1 MVGANRTNSNCNHEL
16 TGTMPIIPRFIIAA
30 ALVAAAGSSWAQTA
44 LKEKPTDENIVV
56 MEKFV
61 AEDGNDPKGI
71 IPRNSDSLMGYA
83 KPVLETPRSVSI
95 IGSEMIDK
103 FNINELVDLGRFA
116 PSTYTAFSFGI
127 QGAVDVRGDGA
138 DVYYRGVKR
147 ITNGSNMPT
156 IIGASDGVSIV
167 RGPPSAV
174 NGAGRVGGYMDY
186 LPKSARASTGRYLDH
201 QTGKLTSTLGSYG
214 KKQISA
220 EVGGPTTILGKRAG
234 YYIYGQAEDSKSF
247 YIGSWTRQQIVQA
260 TLTVDLTSALRLET
274 GLNYQNFNGTGLAGW
289 NRITQDLIDNR
300 NYITGSPSRDIDA
313 NKDGLISRPEILA
326 VGDLNK
332 NINFTGARPSLGTA
346 FALDSKTVGVTKL
359 NPRQILIERDG
370 FGRDYIAF
378 ADLVNDQNPSLIFR
392 SKSFVEKQ
400 SHHKLSDIA
409 YFRAHEAFLAEQKLT
424 VEWTPNGLPD
434 WLKVAGVGALNARYL
449 DTFNITTSDQQIFSR
464 WDLTRYTDARYGI
477 MNGWDGP
484 NDAGIQSSTK
494 SVHTESG
501 GAVMLDITLHE
512 KTNITVGVRSDA
524 IKAHVTAPSTNIRPA
539 FDQAYGADHGVSLS
553 SVSVSHEVFKGIRP
567 YVTYAEPRTII
578 PGSSGGLT
586 TTILRAREILQ
597 PSNLKEA
604 GIKANLFN
612 NRLFLSVSSFKQ
624 FRSSYNVALD
634 LYQST
639 TSDGTDVEVRWVPN
653 AKFNLSA
660 AADWK
665 RSMTDPVTAVASTQV
680 TPLWAGYDP
689 MAAYGGR
696 ITVTLPADP
705 LYARRYSPD
714 KVFSLFGNFVIGQH
728 WDVSLGSN
736 YQAGFPLSVLR
747 DISLPSALTFS
758 GSFGYTTP
766 NWDIRVSGRNLTDR
780 LYFQPSGF
788 GSTIAI
794 PAVGR
799 TFDVK
804 FARKF

>member
-1 MVGANRTNSNCNHEL
+1 MIRKHC
-16 TGTMPIIPRFIIAA
+16 FIIVA
-30 ALVAAAGSSWAQTA
+30 ALTVAVGLSRAQKA
-44 LKEKPTDENIVV
+44 PAEKPSDENIVL

-61 AEDGNDPKGI
+61 AEVGNDPKGI
-71 IPRNSDSLMGYA
+71 IPRSSDSLMGFA
-83 KPVLETPRSVSI
+83 KSVLETPRSVSI

-103 FNINELVDLGRFA
+103 FNINELVDLARFA

-156 IIGASDGVSIV
+156 IIGASDGVSVV
-167 RGPPSAV
+167 RGPPSAI

-186 LPKSARASTGRYLDH
+186 LPKSARATTGRYLDR
-201 QTGKLTSTLGSYG
+201 QTGKLTTTVGSYG
-214 KKQISA
+214 KKQVSG
-220 EVGGPTTILGKRAG
+220 EVGGPLTLFGKRAG
-234 YYIYGQAEDSKSF
+234 YYVYGQAEDSESF

-260 TLTVDLTSALRLET
+260 TLTVDLSSALRLET
-274 GLNYQNFNGTGLAGW
+274 GVNYQNFNGTGLAGW
-289 NRITQDLIDNR
+289 NRITQDLIDNQ
-300 NYITGSPSRDIDA
+300 NYITGVPAREIDG
-313 NKDGLISRPEILA
+313 NRDGLISRPEILA
-326 VGDLNK
+326 VGDLNR
-332 NINFTGARPSLGTA
+332 NIAFSGTRPALPVG
-346 FALDSKTVGVTKL
+346 FALDPTTVGTAKL
-359 NPRQILIERDG
+359 NPRQILVERDG

-378 ADLVNDQNPSLIFR
+378 ADLVHDKNSSLVFR
-392 SKSFVEKQ
+392 SKSFVERQ

-409 YFRAHEAFLAEQKLT
+409 YFRAHEAFLAEQKFT
-424 VEWTPNGLPD
+424 MEWRPSQMPE
-434 WLKVAGVGALNARYL
+434 WLKVTSLGALNMRYL
-449 DTFNITTSDQQIFSR
+449 DTYNITTSDQQIFSR
-464 WDLTRYTDARYGI
+464 WDLTKYTNARYGI
-477 MNGWDGP
+477 TNGWDTP
-484 NDAGIQSSTK
+484 DQAGIQSATK
-494 SVHTESG
+494 SVHIER
-501 GAVMLDITLHE
+501 GAAAMLDVTIFE
-512 KTNITVGVRSDA
+512 KTNLVVGARYDSLD
-524 IKAHVTAPSTNIRPA
+524 AHVTTPSTNIRPA
-539 FDQAYGADHGVSLS
+539 ADEARRSDNAVSLS
-553 SVSVSHEVFKGIRP
+553 SISVSHEVFKGIRP

-578 PGSSGGLT
+578 PGSSGGLAI
-586 TTILRAREILQ
+586 TILRAKEVLQ
-597 PSNLKEA
+597 PSELKEA
-604 GIKANLFN
+604 GVKANLFN
-612 NRLFLSVSSFKQ
+612 NRLFVSVSSYKQ
-624 FRSSYNVALD
+624 FRSSYNAALD
-634 LYQST
+634 IYQST
-639 TSDGTDVEVRWVPN
+639 TSNGTDLEVRWVPS

-680 TPLWAGYDP
+680 TPAWAGYSAA
-689 MAAYGGR
+689 AAYGGR
-696 ITVTLPADP
+696 LTVTLPADP

-714 KVFSLFGNFVIGQH
+714 KVFSLFGNFVIGKH

-747 DISLPSALTFS
+747 DVTLPSALTFS
-758 GSFGYTTP
+758 ASFGYTAT